1 MFTGCR
7 PSLAP
12 VVLIY
17 GVCIACGAVAPPT
30 ADEISRAASDLN
42 PEATFAA
49 HQVHAGFVLDR
60 LQRDAPGVVE
70 QANINWTGIA
80 KFRVRT
86 GEGTA
91 GDLWLTAPASVTVR
105 EAGAREAGD
114 VAPTWDNGAIRFT
127 LRPSTGSPLRLGPFE
142 RVGGGAGYS
151 VLSRNALTLLDV
163 AGIYRATAFDAHD
176 QPVGWLEVK
185 VVEPFRPRVF
195 EGVLPGMSATAE
207 AGVMLA
213 LNSEIDWIENHSLDG
228 YRGTYG
234 GHVGGHPGSAR

>member
-1 MFTGCR
+1 MFIGCR
-7 PSLAP
+7 LKIAP
-12 VVLIY
+12 VVMVW
-17 GVCIACGAVAPPT
+17 GVCVGCAAVAPPNLG
-30 ADEISRAASDLN
+30 EVSRAASELN

-60 LQRDAPGVVE
+60 LQRDASGVVE

-86 GEGTA
+86 AEGTV

-105 EAGAREAGD
+105 EAGGRNAGD
-114 VAPTWDNGAIRFT
+114 VAPAWDNGAIRFT
-127 LRPSTGSPLRLGPFE
+127 LHPPTGSPLRLGPFE

-163 AGIYRATAFDAHD
+163 AGIYRATVFDAHD

-185 VVEPFRPRVF
+185 VVEPFRPRVY
-195 EGVLPGMSATAE
+195 EGLLPGTSPTAE
-207 AGVMLA
+207 AGLMLA
-213 LNSEIDWIENHSLDG
+213 LNSEIDWIENHALDV
-228 YRGTYG
+228 YRGTSG
-234 GHVGGHPGSAR
+234 GHIGSHPGSAR